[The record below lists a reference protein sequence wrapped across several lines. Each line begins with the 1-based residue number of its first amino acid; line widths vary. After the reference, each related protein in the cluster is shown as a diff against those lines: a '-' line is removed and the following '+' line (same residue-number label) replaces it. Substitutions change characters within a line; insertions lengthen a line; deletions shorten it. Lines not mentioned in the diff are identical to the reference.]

1 MNNRLQFRHHEGIFD
16 TRLEAIEY
24 IKSQI
29 KLANTGLAFDDKSY
43 GFSLFAE
50 PTILRYKNEE
60 DESNPHIILAIGAAT
75 NNTGQYAENRFCI
88 IDIDNT
94 EAEIAKLGDDATSI
108 AKALTIVTKESDSL
122 KLYAEKTTDGTVMS
136 GDVKVAE
143 TRIFQDIQR
152 DNIIMTGDTGL
163 FTYVDMY
170 YSDKEGKIY
179 FTVNGNTKEFGIS
192 DKFLDNGYYSK
203 DDESLHLIRKDSVD
217 ITIPMKELIAEWT
230 VEGDA
235 SSTPIV
241 LTKEEIGYGKNNTYA
256 HAEPWQDV
264 LKADVRLD
272 ESEYNILKK
281 TGNGRCLL
289 VDGKAKNIKC
299 WNNGKEAT
307 VQDVLDDLSQNKL
320 SNDTT
325 NILYARADGFYAKAE
340 LTYDPAQN
348 QLTFK
353 TSTVDGK
360 ENVNAIKLN
369 SIQLFQDI
377 NYDPTSESIKISY
390 TDATGTFHVV
400 AIPIGQMLQNWEWD
414 VRNDAHSVKLSKQRV
429 EAGNDLLSADVKISD
444 DENNILV
451 ERDHYL
457 YVEGTADNIKYGD
470 DSDVEEQ
477 IEALH
482 KRDEAITKVLHQ
494 TQDDLLAETRA
505 REARDEY
512 ISGVVDT
519 IKASA
524 DGKLASIVNTDK
536 SIVIDNTDK
545 VNPNISVKIAST
557 DGNMLVNTLDGLYV
571 SNEKV
576 EANAEAIKELQ
587 NAQNVSDTN
596 IADVKSTLNAEVQRA
611 QTAEQELQRAID
623 AETAARTEDDAKVYK
638 ELVNEVNRSTAKD
651 NELDDAIKAEV
662 ERSTNKDNEFNT
674 KIEQQIDRI
683 DKLSSVTEV
692 LRADLDNEI
701 ASGNSYNNRIQ
712 TLETSLSA
720 EVTTR
725 QTEDEKI
732 AHALEDEIKARQDK
746 DAALDNKDA
755 DLEAKIQQATW
766 TVAGSPSVKL
776 VLSDTNVLT
785 AEVLKAQSEKNIITF
800 DSDQAGDAGI
810 YATVGLDYN
819 GATNTLYV
827 TNPAKDDAVLASVQ
841 LNVGSLVSNI
851 KYDPDQQAL
860 IITYKNGNGEEQ
872 APVVVPIGDL
882 FNEWDVE
889 NLEENSAIHLEKEA
903 NKGEQAVRDVLTARV
918 IINTAHTDN
927 LISIDNNGLY
937 VPGSGITKVQEQA
950 DAMQAE
956 MDVFENIVL
965 GQDITSG
972 STYQPNPSAEYIS
985 GATSVVDSIN
995 KIDTAV
1001 SETNDRLDSIN
1012 ETLNERIDTVSAE
1025 TDEKIADTNA
1035 KIDEITEQL
1044 AEATGN
1050 TDCLDN
1056 RVKAFETMVWGRELP
1071 ECGEGAQYEPVAGGV
1086 IESARS
1092 LQEATEML
1100 DKAVTGLQET
1110 METLSHAGE
1119 TATVK
1124 MVTEEVGT
1132 NVTFKANAKLSHGQT
1147 GGMGDDELTIVTT
1160 SDPSFTDTNALRIVD
1175 LAPAQG
1181 NVDDPRNGLYLS
1193 NKWDCGEYEE
1203 QDSDEMLPDYSNN

>member
-60 DESNPHIILAIGAAT
+60 DESNPHIILAIGATT

-94 EAEIAKLGDDATSI
+94 EAEIAKLGEDATSI

-122 KLYAEKTTDGTVMS
+122 KLYEEKTADGTVMS

-203 DDESLHLIRKDSVD
+203 DDESLHLIRKDGVD
-217 ITIPMKELIAEWT
+217 ITVPMKELIAEWT

-272 ESEYNILKK
+272 EREYNILKK

-377 NYDPTSESIKISY
+377 NYDPRSESIKISY

-414 VRNDAHSVKLSKQRV
+414 VLNDAHSVKLSKKRV

-451 ERDHYL
+451 ERGHYL

-477 IEALH
+477 IDALH
-482 KRDEAITKVLHQ
+482 KRDEAITKALHQ

-519 IKASA
+519 IKANA

-545 VNPNISVKIAST
+545 VNPNISVKVAST

-576 EANAEAIKELQ
+576 EANAQAIADLQ
-587 NAQNVSDTN
+587 NAQNTSDAN
-596 IADVKSTLNAEVQRA
+596 IADVKSALNAEVQRA
-611 QTAEQELQRAID
+611 QTVEQELQRAID

-638 ELVNEVNRSTAKD
+638 EIVNEVNRSTAKD
-651 NELDDAIKAEV
+651 NEL
-662 ERSTNKDNEFNT
+662 
-674 KIEQQIDRI
+674 
-683 DKLSSVTEV
+683 
-692 LRADLDNEI
+692 
-701 ASGNSYNNRIQ
+701 
-712 TLETSLSA
+712 
-720 EVTTR
+720 
-725 QTEDEKI
+725 
-732 AHALEDEIKARQDK
+732 
-746 DAALDNKDA
+746 
-755 DLEAKIQQATW
+755 EAKIQKATW
-766 TVAGSPSVKL
+766 TVAGTPSIKMN
-776 VLSDTNVLT
+776 LSDTNVLS
-785 AEVLKAQSEKNIITF
+785 ADVLLAKSDFNILTR
-800 DSDQAGDAGI
+800 DGVDGDAGM
-810 YATVGLDYN
+810 YASITLDYDEAKN
-819 GATNTLYV
+819 ELKLINPVNNQQLTAITLNAGSIIEEIEYDSTNKL
-827 TNPAKDDAVLASVQ
+827 
-841 LNVGSLVSNI
+841 
-851 KYDPDQQAL
+851 L
-860 IITYKNGNGEEQ
+860 IIHYKTAQGVPLEVSV
-872 APVVVPIGDL
+872 PVGDL
-882 FNEWDVE
+882 FNEWEVR
-889 NLEENSAIHLEKEA
+889 NQAENSAVELTKELGH
-903 NKGEQAVRDVLTARV
+903 GEQAGIDLLSARV
-918 IINTAHTDN
+918 IINTGHTDN

-1001 SETNDRLDSIN
+1001 SETNDKLDSIN
-1012 ETLNERIDTVSAE
+1012 EALNERIDTVSAE

-1035 KIDEITEQL
+1035 KIDEITEQM

-1050 TDCLDN
+1050 TDCLSN
-1056 RVKAFETMVWGRELP
+1056 RVKAFETMVWGKELP
-1071 ECGEGAQYEPVAGGV
+1071 ECGEGAQYEPIAGGV

-1147 GGMGDDELTIVTT
+1147 SGMGDDELTIVTAA
-1160 SDPSFTDTNALRIVD
+1160 DPSFTDTNVLRIVD

-1203 QDSDEMLPDYSNN
+1203 QDSDEIIPNYSNN

>member
-60 DESNPHIILAIGAAT
+60 DESNPHIILAIGATT

-94 EAEIAKLGDDATSI
+94 EAEIAKLGEDATSI

-122 KLYAEKTTDGTVMS
+122 KLYEEKTADGTVMS

-203 DDESLHLIRKDSVD
+203 DDESLHLIRKDGVD
-217 ITIPMKELIAEWT
+217 ITVPMKELIAEWT

-307 VQDVLDDLSQNKL
+307 VQDVLDGLSQNKL

-360 ENVNAIKLN
+360 ENINAIKLN

-390 TDATGTFHVV
+390 TDATGKFHVV

-414 VRNDAHSVKLSKQRV
+414 VLNDAHSVKLSKKRK

-477 IEALH
+477 IDALH
-482 KRDEAITKVLHQ
+482 KRDEAITKALHQ

-545 VNPNISVKIAST
+545 VNPNISVKVAST

-576 EANAEAIKELQ
+576 EANAQAIADLQ
-587 NAQNVSDTN
+587 NAQNTSDAN
-596 IADVKSTLNAEVQRA
+596 IADVKSALNAEVQRA

-638 ELVNEVNRSTAKD
+638 EIVNEVNRSTTKD
-651 NELDDAIKAEV
+651 NELDAAIKAEV

-683 DKLSSVTEV
+683 DKLSG
-692 LRADLDNEI
+692 I
-701 ASGNSYNNRIQ
+701 
-712 TLETSLSA
+712 LETSLSA
-720 EVTTR
+720 EATTR
-725 QTEDEKI
+725 QTEDEKL
-732 AHALEDEIKARQDK
+732 AHAIEDEIKARQDK
-746 DAALDNKDA
+746 DDALDQKDA
-755 DLEAKIQQATW
+755 DLEAKIQKATW
-766 TVAGSPSVKL
+766 TVAGTPSIKMN
-776 VLSDTNVLT
+776 LSDTNVLS
-785 AEVLKAQSEKNIITF
+785 ADVLLAKSDFNILTR
-800 DSDQAGDAGI
+800 DGVDGDAGM
-810 YATVGLDYN
+810 YASITLDYDEAKN
-819 GATNTLYV
+819 ELKLINPVNNQQLTAITL
-827 TNPAKDDAVLASVQ
+827 NA
-841 LNVGSLVSNI
+841 GSLI
-851 KYDPDQQAL
+851 EEIEYDSTNKLL
-860 IITYKNGNGEEQ
+860 IIHYKTAQGTPLEVSV
-872 APVVVPIGDL
+872 PVGDL
-882 FNEWDVE
+882 FNEWEVR
-889 NLEENSAIHLEKEA
+889 NQAENSAVELTKELGH
-903 NKGEQAVRDVLTARV
+903 GEQAGIDLLSARV
-918 IINTAHTDN
+918 IINTGHTDN

-985 GATSVVDSIN
+985 GATSVIDSIN

-1001 SETNDRLDSIN
+1001 SETNDKLDGIN
-1012 ETLNERIDTVSAE
+1012 EALNERIDNVSAE

-1044 AEATGN
+1044 SEATGN
-1050 TDCLDN
+1050 TDCLSN
-1056 RVKAFETMVWGRELP
+1056 RVKAFETMVWGKELP
-1071 ECGEGAQYEPVAGGV
+1071 ECGEGAQYEPIAGGV

-1147 GGMGDDELTIVTT
+1147 SGMGDDELTIVTAA
-1160 SDPSFTDTNALRIVD
+1160 DPSFTDTNVLRIVD

-1203 QDSDEMLPDYSNN
+1203 HDSDEIIPDYSNN